1 VPSGPLSL
9 SDLFPRDR
17 ICVDIA
23 SVDKEALFVELV
35 DLIGSTGST
44 HFDRE
49 DALACVLER
58 ESRMSTGIR
67 PGVALPHGKT
77 DGVDRFFGVIG
88 VSRLGVDYDALDGE
102 PVRIAFML
110 ISPRS
115 MANEHL
121 AILKRL
127 AGLLDAPGFVAAMLS
142 ASDPSEAHRVIE
154 RYEARITKV

>member
-1 VPSGPLSL
+1 MPSRPLSL

-17 ICVDIA
+17 ICVDLA
-23 SVDKEALFVELV
+23 SADKEALFVELV

-77 DGVDRFFGVIG
+77 DGVDRFFGAIG
-88 VSRLGVDYDALDGE
+88 VSRLGIDYDAPGGE

-115 MANEHL
+115 MASDHL
-121 AILKRL
+121 AILKQL
-127 AGLLDAPGFVAAMLS
+127 AGLLDAPGFVSGMIA
-142 ASDPSEAHRVIE
+142 ASDPSEAYRIIE
-154 RYEARITKV
+154 RYEAQSIKV